1 MNNKPE
7 HEKGSVLNRQAT
19 EQRIV
24 YRMKHITYWQQ
35 FESKKGLHKIVNAIL
50 FKMQK
55 VSGEFLIEP
64 RLLQKFFLLY
74 LNKFHPSQQNLQRAL
89 NVTRVYS
96 LLVHQFYKS
105 AKKFKMHASF
115 YVSPS
120 VWQKWFIGRKAKE
133 NSLLLL
139 KEIGLII
146 YYRFNRRKHT
156 IAQNSRFVIM
166 YQLKLNKVKWLYG
179 CIKTIA
185 SFENEDN
192 LFYQENN
199 KKHSYTYDDII
210 ADDLG
215 FIERECMS
223 D

>member
-7 HEKGSVLNRQAT
+7 HGKGSVLNRQAT

-24 YRMKHITYWQQ
+24 YRMKHITYWKQ
-35 FESKKGLHKIVNAIL
+35 FESKKGFHKTVNAIL

-105 AKKFKMHASF
+105 AKKFKIHTSF

-133 NSLLLL
+133 NSLLIL

-156 IAQNSRFVIM
+156 IAQNSRFEITSSNQALFGTPRNRLSISIVERREATSSVDNSL
-166 YQLKLNKVKWLYG
+166 LK
-179 CIKTIA
+179 I
-185 SFENEDN
+185 ENVGSE
-192 LFYQENN
+192 
-199 KKHSYTYDDII
+199 
-210 ADDLG
+210 
-215 FIERECMS
+215 
-223 D
+223 